1 MGVMETTGDAEMT
14 LFRAILLTAAALLSL
29 ASTPVR
35 AEVDTVRIAMPYG
48 LGYLPTYV
56 VVDRHLIQQHA
67 AAAGLGDIKVTLR
80 NMASGP
86 VTSDLILANDA
97 DIGMGGWGPA
107 FIMWDKTSGAN
118 KVRGI
123 MPLSSA
129 SIIMLSI
136 DPRIKS
142 LRDFRD
148 GDKIGI
154 SAIKVTDQAVTLQM
168 AAAKEWG
175 WDQRFRLDP
184 LTISVSNPDGMAA
197 LLSGQT
203 EVKNHY
209 TIIPFSVIEEESG
222 KVHRVMTSDD
232 YMTPGSSGSVMY
244 ASARFHDPNPK
255 LYAAV
260 AAAFE
265 EAITFIAQ
273 NSRTAAE
280 IYVNHEPQK
289 RDISWIENIIR
300 DPKQITYSST
310 PRGIKEHA
318 DFMYKLGT
326 LKHQPESWKDLFWEN
341 VYDHDGN

>member
-1 MGVMETTGDAEMT
+1 MGLMETAGDTEMK
-14 LFRAILLTAAALLSL
+14 LLRTICLTVAVQLSL
-29 ASTPVR
+29 APAPVR

-48 LGYLPTYV
+48 LGYLPAYV
-56 VVDRHLIQQHA
+56 VADRHLIQQHA
-67 AAAGLGDIKVTLR
+67 AVAGLGDIKVTQR

-107 FIMWDKTSGAN
+107 FIMWDKNRGAQ

-123 MPLSSA
+123 MPLSSSA
-129 SIIMLSI
+129 IVMLSI
-136 DPRIKS
+136 DPRIKTI
-142 LRDFRD
+142 RDFRD

-168 AAAKEWG
+168 AAVKEWG

-203 EVKNHY
+203 EVKNHF
-209 TIIPFSVIEEESG
+209 TIVPFSVLEEESG

-232 YMTPGSSGSVMY
+232 YITPGSSGSVMY

-255 LYAAV
+255 LFAAV

-265 EAITFIAQ
+265 EAISFIGQDPKA
-273 NSRTAAE
+273 AAE
-280 IYVNHEPQK
+280 IYV
-289 RDISWIENIIR
+289 
-300 DPKQITYSST
+300 
-310 PRGIKEHA
+310 
-318 DFMYKLGT
+318 
-326 LKHQPESWKDLFWEN
+326 
-341 VYDHDGN
+341 

>member
-1 MGVMETTGDAEMT
+1 VEAKGDGEMKA
-14 LFRAILLTAAALLSL
+14 FRWLWLLLAL
-29 ASTPVR
+29 ASAPAR
-35 AEVDTVRIAMPYG
+35 AETDTVRIAMPYG
-48 LGYLPTYV
+48 LGYLPAYV
-56 VVDRHLIQQHA
+56 VFDRQLIQQHA

-86 VTSDLILANDA
+86 VTSDMILAGDA

-107 FIMWDKTSGAN
+107 FIMWDKTRGEN

-123 MPLSSA
+123 MPLSS
-129 SIIMLSI
+129 SPIVMLSI
-136 DPRIKS
+136 DPRIKT
-142 LRDFRD
+142 LRDFRE

-184 LTISVSNPDGMAA
+184 LTVSISNPDGMAA

-203 EVKNHY
+203 ELKNHY
-209 TIIPFSVIEEESG
+209 TIPPFSVLEEESG
-222 KVHRVMTSDD
+222 KVHQVMTSDD

-265 EAITFIAQ
+265 EAIGFIGQ
-273 NSRTAAE
+273 DPEAAAK

-289 RDISWIENIIR
+289 RPLEWIENIIK
-300 DPKQITYSST
+300 DPKQLSYSST

-326 LKHQPESWKDLFWEN
+326 LKNDPASWKELFWEN
-341 VYDHDGN
+341 VWDHDGS

>member
-1 MGVMETTGDAEMT
+1 MGIVETTGDSEMNF
-14 LFRAILLTAAALLSL
+14 FRCIWLTAFLLTATSV
-29 ASTPVR
+29 S
-35 AEVDTVRIAMPYG
+35 AEVNTVRIAMPYG
-48 LGYLPTYV
+48 LAYLPTYV
-56 VVDRHLIQQHA
+56 VVDRELIQKHA
-67 AAAGLGDIKVTLR
+67 AEAGLGGITVTLR

-107 FIMWDKTSGAN
+107 FIMWDKTHGAQ

-123 MPLSSA
+123 MPLSGSA
-129 SIIMLSI
+129 IVMLSI
-136 DPRIKS
+136 DPRIKT
-142 LRDFRD
+142 LRDLAD

-154 SAIKVTDQAVTLQM
+154 SAIKVTDQAVTLEM

-209 TIIPFSVIEEESG
+209 TIVPFSVIEQESG
-222 KVHRVMTSDD
+222 KVHQVMTSDD
-232 YMTPGSSGSVMY
+232 YVTPGSSGTVMY
-244 ASARFHDPNPK
+244 TSARFHDPNPK

-265 EAITFIAQ
+265 EAIGFIAQ
-273 NSRTAAE
+273 DPKAAAA

-289 RDISWIENIIR
+289 RDLSWVENIIR
-300 DPKQITYSST
+300 DPKLITYSST

-318 DFMYKLGT
+318 DFMFKLGT
-326 LKHQPESWKDLFWEN
+326 LKNQPASWKEVFWDN
-341 VYDHDGN
+341 VWDKDGS

>member
-1 MGVMETTGDAEMT
+1 MGTVEATGGLEM
-14 LFRAILLTAAALLSL
+14 ILIRFVLAAVIAVL
-29 ASTPVR
+29 ACVPVR

-48 LGYLPTYV
+48 LAYLPTYV
-56 VVDRHLIQQHA
+56 VVDRQLIQKHA
-67 AAAGLGDIKVTLR
+67 AAAGLGSITVTLR

-86 VTSDLILANDA
+86 VTSDMILANDA

-107 FIMWDKTSGAN
+107 FIMWDKTRGAQ

-123 MPLSSA
+123 MPLSSS
-129 SIIMLSI
+129 SIVMLSI

-175 WDQRFRLDP
+175 WDERFRLDP
-184 LTISVSNPDGMAA
+184 LTVSISNPDGLAA
-197 LLSGQT
+197 VLSGQS
-203 EVKNHY
+203 EMKNHF
-209 TIIPFSVIEEESG
+209 TIVPFSVLEEESG

-232 YMTPGSSGSVMY
+232 YLTPGSSGTLMY

-260 AAAFE
+260 VAAFE
-265 EAITFIAQ
+265 EAIVLIGQ
-273 NSRTAAE
+273 NPKAAAE
-280 IYVNHEPQK
+280 IYVSHE
-289 RDISWIENIIR
+289 
-300 DPKQITYSST
+300 
-310 PRGIKEHA
+310 
-318 DFMYKLGT
+318 
-326 LKHQPESWKDLFWEN
+326 
-341 VYDHDGN
+341 

>member
-1 MGVMETTGDAEMT
+1 METKGDGEMKLQRAT
-14 LFRAILLTAAALLSL
+14 LLMAAVLLSL
-29 ASTPVR
+29 ASPPAR

-107 FIMWDKTSGAN
+107 FIMWDKTSGIN

-123 MPLSSA
+123 MPLSGQ

-136 DPRIKS
+136 DPRIKTI
-142 LRDFRD
+142 RDFRD

-209 TIIPFSVIEEESG
+209 TIIPFSTIEEESG

-265 EAITFIAQ
+265 EAITFIGQ
-273 NSRTAAE
+273 DPHTAAE

-289 RDISWIENIIR
+289 RELSWVEAIIR
-300 DPKQITYSST
+300 DPKQISYSST

-318 DFMYKLGT
+318 DFMFKLGT
-326 LKHQPESWKDLFWEN
+326 LKHQPESWKELFWEN
-341 VYDHDGN
+341 VWDHDGN